1 MICLGI
7 ESTAHTFG
15 VGIMDGEEVLSNV
28 TDMYIPSKGGIH
40 PREAAEHHSKVC
52 DKVLDRA
59 LEEAG
64 IGKEE
69 IDLVAFSRGPGMPPC
84 LRTGAV
90 FARSL
95 ALSLDVPIV
104 GVNHCIAHIE
114 IGKLKTGAEDPVT
127 LYVSG
132 GNTQVIALS
141 KGKYRVFGEV
151 LDTPVGNALDKFGRE
166 AGLEHPGGPKVEKLA
181 SRGSKYIELPYSVKG
196 MDMSFSGLMTEAVRK
211 LDSEKKEDVCYSL
224 QETMFAMLTE
234 AVERAMAHA
243 GKNEVLLT
251 GGVAANRRL
260 QEMLETM
267 CRERNAE
274 FYTVPHE
281 LAGDNGTM
289 MAWLGILKY
298 RSTGADDLEETGFIQ
313 NWRTDEVDVTWTE

>member
-15 VGIMDGEEVLSNV
+15 IGIMDNDKVLANV
-28 TDMYIPSKGGIH
+28 TDMYTPSEGGIH
-40 PREAAEHHSKVC
+40 PREAAEHHSDVC
-52 DKVLDRA
+52 DKVLDDA

-64 IGKEE
+64 IEKKD
-69 IDLVAFSRGPGMPPC
+69 IDLVAFSQGPGLPPC

-95 ALSLDVPIV
+95 ALSLDIPIV

-114 IGKLKTGAEDPVT
+114 IGKLKTEAMDPVT

-141 KGKYRVFGEV
+141 SGKYRVFGEV
-151 LDTPVGNALDKFGRE
+151 LDTPVGNALDKFARE
-166 AGLEHPGGPKVEKLA
+166 CGLKHPGGPKVEKHA
-181 SRGSKYIELPYSVKG
+181 KRGSKYIDLPYSVKG
-196 MDMSFSGLMTEAVRK
+196 MDMSFSGVMTEAMRK
-211 LDSEKKEDVCYSL
+211 LDEEDLEDVCYSL
-224 QETMFAMLTE
+224 QETIFAMLTE

-243 GKNEVLLT
+243 GKDEVLLT
-251 GGVAANRRL
+251 GGVAANKRL
-260 QEMLETM
+260 QEMLSTM
-267 CRERNAE
+267 CNERGAE
-274 FYTVPHE
+274 FYTVPHS

-298 RSTGADDLEETGFIQ
+298 RNSGGDKLNDTAFIQ
-313 NWRTDEVDVTWTE
+313 NWRTDDVEITW

>member
-1 MICLGI
+1 MICLGV

-15 VGIMDGEEVLSNV
+15 VGIMDGEEVLANETS
-28 TDMYIPSKGGIH
+28 MYKPSEGGIH
-40 PREAAEHHSKVC
+40 PREAAEHHTEVC
-52 DKVLDRA
+52 GELIEIA

-64 IGKEE
+64 ISRED
-69 IDLVAFSRGPGMPPC
+69 IDLVSFSQGPGLPPC

-95 ALSLDVPIV
+95 ALSLDIPIV

-114 IGKLKTGAEDPVT
+114 IGKLKSGAGDPVT

-141 KGKYRVFGEV
+141 AGKYRIFGEV
-151 LDTPVGNALDKFGRE
+151 LDTPVGNALDKFGRKAE
-166 AGLEHPGGPKVEKLA
+166 LEHPGGPKVEKRA
-181 SRGSKYIELPYSVKG
+181 KEGSKYIQLPYSVKG
-196 MDMSFSGLMTEAVRK
+196 MDLSFSGLMTEAMRK
-211 LDSEKKEDVCYSL
+211 LDEEELEDLCYSL

-243 GKNEVLLT
+243 GKDEVLLT
-251 GGVAANRRL
+251 GGVAANNRL
-260 QEMLETM
+260 QKMLDTM
-267 CRERNAE
+267 CGERGAE
-274 FYTVPHE
+274 FYTVPHQ
-281 LAGDNGTM
+281 LAGDNGAM

-298 RSTGADDLEETGFIQ
+298 KSSGEDKLDETEFIQ
-313 NWRTDEVDVTWTE
+313 NWRTDEVEVTWTK